1 MTKPPENTCLS
12 GEIQNGR
19 HVLRVRVY
27 YEDTDFSGLVY
38 HASYLRFM
46 ERGRTDYLRLNGID
60 HRATFE
66 ATQSDG
72 AGFFFVVRT
81 MQIEFL
87 QAARMDDLLEIW
99 TEPRE
104 VKGAS
109 ATLLQRVVRD
119 GATLIEAT
127 VRFACVAGGKPQRIP
142 EHLRLALEKDRD
154 ARAAAR

>member
-1 MTKPPENTCLS
+1 MGGTMKASS
-12 GEIQNGR
+12 GEIANGR
-19 HVLRVRVY
+19 HVLPVRVY

-46 ERGRTDYLRLNGID
+46 ERGRTDYLRLKGID

-66 ATQSDG
+66 ATQKEG

-81 MQIEFL
+81 MQIEFIK
-87 QAARMDDLLEIW
+87 AARMDDVLEIW

-109 ATLLQRVVRD
+109 ATLLQRVARD
-119 GATLIEAT
+119 GETLIEAT
-127 VRFACVAGGKPQRIP
+127 VRFACVADGKPQRIP
-142 EHLRLALEKDRD
+142 ERLRIAMEQDRD
-154 ARAAAR
+154 ACAASS